1 MKDTL
6 DSNFVTAVQHKMQE
20 KKHNKKVKPH
30 KTSHEPMQTLLSNH
44 LVVNLNTSLPILLMQ
59 EDPIF
64 GIPIKMLFKNLQEQL
79 FPLST

>member
-20 KKHNKKVKPH
+20 KKHNNKVKPH

-44 LVVNLNTSLPILLMQ
+44 LVVNLNTSLPIFAHARR
-59 EDPIF
+59 PYIW
-64 GIPIKMLFKNLQEQL
+64 N
-79 FPLST
+79 TN